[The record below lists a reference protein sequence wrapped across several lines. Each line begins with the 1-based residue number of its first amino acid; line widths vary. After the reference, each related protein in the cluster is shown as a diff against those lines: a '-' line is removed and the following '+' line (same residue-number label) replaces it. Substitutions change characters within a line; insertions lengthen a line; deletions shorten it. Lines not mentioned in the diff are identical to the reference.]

1 MLRTYSVSD
10 LVPYIS
16 WTYFFH
22 AWGIPSRYAGIA
34 KVHAGDAC
42 RRQWTCSF
50 PEDERQKAAEA
61 LSLYSDALRELSRM
75 SGHVSIRCVAELY
88 TAVASGDDILIRKTA
103 GEKPFVLPMLR
114 QQTPGS
120 DGHCLSLADFI
131 LDETSGK
138 TDTIGVFATSVSLTA
153 PLVSASSSI
162 RPADASTLSQDD
174 YHALMTQTLSDRL
187 AEAAAERL
195 HAYVRKELWGYAPD
209 ESLSIDELLA
219 ERFQGIR
226 PAVGY
231 PCLPDVSVNFLLA
244 ELLDFDAVGI
254 KLTEHGMMIP
264 HASVSGLMLSSPH
277 ARYFAVGTVLD
288 DQLADY
294 ARRRGMPLDEMR
306 KFIK

>member
-10 LVPYIS
+10 LIPYIS

-22 AWGIPSRYAGIA
+22 AWGIPSRYASVA
-34 KVHAGDAC
+34 KVHACDAC

-50 PEDERQKAAEA
+50 PEAERQKAAEA
-61 LSLYSDALRELSRM
+61 LSLYSDAMRELSRL
-75 SGHVSIRCVAELY
+75 SGHVSIRCVVELY
-88 TAVASGDDILIRKTA
+88 PAVASGDDILIRKTE

-114 QQTPGS
+114 QQTPGA
-120 DGHCLSLADFI
+120 DGLCLSLADFI
-131 LDETSGK
+131 FDETSGK

-153 PLVSASSSI
+153 PQVSASRSI
-162 RPADASTLSQDD
+162 HPADPSTLSQDD
-174 YHALMTQTLSDRL
+174 YHTLMTQTLSDRL
-187 AEAAAERL
+187 AEAGAERL
-195 HAYVRKELWGYAPD
+195 HAYVRKELWGYAPH
-209 ESLSIDELLA
+209 ESLSIDELHA

-254 KLTEHGMMIP
+254 RLTEHGMMIP

-294 ARRRGMPLDEMR
+294 ARRRGMSTEEMR